1 MFLPDSNHPGIF
13 RNPDKKSKW
22 TGIGFS
28 NNPQMRLTD
37 VVIGWVEIDTGRP
50 FIMDMWTTTYLQ
62 PALDPRQDIFDKS
75 GKLENGVT
83 TISFSRKRD
92 TGDKQDIAFTDTE
105 DRYMIFPIKG
115 GGYNGVNKKLY
126 KHEEVPIASSERIF
140 IKSCRT
146 GDLNILIFMS
156 HCHESFVT
164 AHLVT

>member
-1 MFLPDSNHPGIF
+1 MVDVDEWIFYDDNNLELFNHFAIF

-62 PALDPRQDIFDKS
+62 PALDPKQDIFDKS

-83 TISFSRKRD
+83 TISFSR
-92 TGDKQDIAFTDTE
+92 
-105 DRYMIFPIKG
+105 DRNV
-115 GGYNGVNKKLY
+115 NGVY
-126 KHEEVPIASSERIF
+126 KPSIYL
-140 IKSCRT
+140 C
-146 GDLNILIFMS
+146 
-156 HCHESFVT
+156 
-164 AHLVT
+164 